1 MSENNPKVRYS
12 DEELLEFKALIDD
25 KLEKATQQLDFMR
38 EQIVELNE
46 TSGDQQ
52 GGDWFDD
59 SSIHTE
65 LEMLN
70 NQVIRQQQFIS
81 NLNNALIRIQNKT
94 YGICSV
100 TGQLIEKARLL
111 VVPHATKSVA
121 AKEEKPQPLTPIMPK
136 EEIAEELKSKLQDVS
151 SKPKIVTKVIK
162 KTSKNASAKAKI
174 KEDDFDDLGLDL
186 DDEIALDDT
195 DDYDSL
201 NMNFDD
207 IADSDS
213 ERD

>member
-25 KLEKATQQLDFMR
+25 KLEKATQQLNFMR

-136 EEIAEELKSKLQDVS
+136 EEIAEELKTKLQEVA
-151 SKPKIVTKVIK
+151 KPKIVTKVIK
-162 KTSKNASAKAKI
+162 KTSKNASAKSKI

-186 DDEIALDDT
+186 DDEITLDES
-195 DDYDSL
+195 DDYDSI
-201 NMNFDD
+201 NMNYDD
-207 IADSDS
+207 ISDGDSD
-213 ERD
+213 RD

>member
-12 DEELLEFKALIDD
+12 DEELLEFKALIDS
-25 KLEKATQQLDFMR
+25 KLEAATQQLEFMK

-46 TSGDQQ
+46 SSGDQQ

-59 SSIHTE
+59 SNVHTE

-81 NLNNALIRIQNKT
+81 NLKNALIRIHNKS

-121 AKEEKPQPLTPIMPK
+121 AKEEKPQPVPQIAYK
-136 EEIAEELKSKLQDVS
+136 EEIVEEIKHKLQEVA
-151 SKPKIVTKVIK
+151 KPKIVTKVIK
-162 KTSKNASAKAKI
+162 KTSKSGAKAKV

-186 DDEIALDDT
+186 DDEINIDDS
-195 DDYDSL
+195 DDYDPLDMS
-201 NMNFDD
+201 FDD
-207 IADSDS
+207 IADNNDP
-213 ERD
+213 RD

>member
-12 DEELLEFKALIDD
+12 DEELLEFKALIDS
-25 KLEKATQQLDFMR
+25 KLEAATQQLEFMK

-46 TSGDQQ
+46 SSGDQQ

-59 SSIHTE
+59 SNVHTE

-81 NLNNALIRIQNKT
+81 NLKNALIRIHNKS

-121 AKEEKPQPLTPIMPK
+121 AKEEKPQPVPQVAYK
-136 EEIAEELKSKLQDVS
+136 EEIVEEIKHKLQEVA
-151 SKPKIVTKVIK
+151 KPKIVTKVIK
-162 KTSKNASAKAKI
+162 KTSKSGAKAKI

-186 DDEIALDDT
+186 DDEINIDDS
-195 DDYDSL
+195 DDYDPLDMS
-201 NMNFDD
+201 FDD
-207 IADSDS
+207 IADNNDP
-213 ERD
+213 RD

>member
-1 MSENNPKVRYS
+1 M
-12 DEELLEFKALIDD
+12 
-25 KLEKATQQLDFMR
+25 
-38 EQIVELNE
+38 
-46 TSGDQQ
+46 
-52 GGDWFDD
+52 
-59 SSIHTE
+59 
-65 LEMLN
+65 
-70 NQVIRQQQFIS
+70 
-81 NLNNALIRIQNKT
+81 
-94 YGICSV
+94 
-100 TGQLIEKARLL
+100 
-111 VVPHATKSVA
+111 
-121 AKEEKPQPLTPIMPK
+121 
-136 EEIAEELKSKLQDVS
+136 QDVY

>member
-12 DEELLEFKALIDD
+12 DEELLEFKALIED
-25 KLEKATQQLDFMR
+25 KLAAATQQLEFMK

-46 TSGDQQ
+46 SSGDQQ

-59 SSIHTE
+59 SNVHTE

-81 NLNNALIRIQNKT
+81 NLKNALIRIQNKS

-121 AKEEKPQPLTPIMPK
+121 AKEEKPQPVPQVTYK
-136 EEIAEELKSKLQDVS
+136 EEIVEEIKHKLQEVA
-151 SKPKIVTKVIK
+151 KPKIVTKVIK
-162 KTSKNASAKAKI
+162 KTPKSTAKAKI
-174 KEDDFDDLGLDL
+174 KDDDFDDLGLDL
-186 DDEIALDDT
+186 DDEINIDDA
-195 DDYDSL
+195 DDYDPLDMS
-201 NMNFDD
+201 FDD
-207 IADSDS
+207 MADNSDP
-213 ERD
+213 RD

>member
-25 KLEKATQQLDFMR
+25 KLAAATQQLEFMK

-46 TSGDQQ
+46 SSGDQQ

-59 SSIHTE
+59 SNVHTE

-81 NLNNALIRIQNKT
+81 NLKNALIRIQNKS

-100 TGQLIEKARLL
+100 TGELIEKARLL

-121 AKEEKPQPLTPIMPK
+121 AKEEKPQPVPQVTFK
-136 EEIAEELKSKLQDVS
+136 EEIVEEIKHKLQEVA
-151 SKPKIVTKVIK
+151 KPKIVTKVIK
-162 KTSKNASAKAKI
+162 KTPKSGTKAKI

-186 DDEIALDDT
+186 DDEINIDDA
-195 DDYDSL
+195 DDYDPLDMS
-201 NMNFDD
+201 FDD
-207 IADSDS
+207 MADNSDP
-213 ERD
+213 RD